1 MLVKAATAAV
11 VILFGCYLLLVLFG
25 DIIGFILEANKV
37 WIISNIPNPQFRP
50 LSKLYWDTAKRQ
62 VLVGLGG
69 PS

>member
-1 MLVKAATAAV
+1 MLVKAATATAAV
-11 VILFGCYLLLVLFG
+11 VILLYGWFYY
-25 DIIGFILEANKV
+25 IIGFILQANKV

-62 VLVGLGG
+62 VLIGLGG

>member
-11 VILFGCYLLLVLFG
+11 VILLYCWYYY
-25 DIIGFILEANKV
+25 IIGLILQANKV

-62 VLVGLGG
+62 VLFGLGG

>member
-11 VILFGCYLLLVLFG
+11 VILFLLVLFC
-25 DIIGFILEANKV
+25 DIIGFILQANKV

>member
-1 MLVKAATAAV
+1 MLVKAATATAAV
-11 VILFGCYLLLVLFG
+11 VILLYGWFYY
-25 DIIGFILEANKV
+25 IIGFILQANKV

>member
-1 MLVKAATAAV
+1 MLVKAATDAV
-11 VILFGCYLLLVLFG
+11 VILYCWYYY
-25 DIIGFILEANKV
+25 IIGLILQANKV

-62 VLVGLGG
+62 VLFGLGG

>member
-11 VILFGCYLLLVLFG
+11 VILLFVG
-25 DIIGFILEANKV
+25 IICDIIGFILQANKV

>member
-1 MLVKAATAAV
+1 MLVKAAKAAV
-11 VILFGCYLLLVLFG
+11 VILLFM
-25 DIIGFILEANKV
+25 IGFILQANKV

-62 VLVGLGG
+62 VVVGLGG

>member
-1 MLVKAATAAV
+1 MDVTYLIMLVS
-11 VILFGCYLLLVLFG
+11 FDYF
-25 DIIGFILEANKV
+25 GFILQAKV

-62 VLVGLGG
+62 VLFGLGG

>member
-11 VILFGCYLLLVLFG
+11 VILLYGWFYY
-25 DIIGFILEANKV
+25 IIGFILQANKV

-62 VLVGLGG
+62 VLFGLGG

>member
-1 MLVKAATAAV
+1 MLVKAATTAV
-11 VILFGCYLLLVLFG
+11 VILLYNF
-25 DIIGFILEANKV
+25 DIIGFILQANKV

-62 VLVGLGG
+62 VLIGLGG

>member
-1 MLVKAATAAV
+1 MLVKAATATAAV
-11 VILFGCYLLLVLFG
+11 VILLYGWFYY
-25 DIIGFILEANKV
+25 IIGFILQANKV

-62 VLVGLGG
+62 VLFGLGG

>member
-11 VILFGCYLLLVLFG
+11 VILFECYYY
-25 DIIGFILEANKV
+25 IIGFILQANKV
-37 WIISNIPNPQFRP
+37 WIISNIPNPQFRS